1 MMFPRKTITDDQ
13 LFIDDDGITLNTQL
27 QHSRCSSG
35 VHSHALY
42 TGLDFGRLIKQNPF
56 ESDIKLYKPANPPL
70 IPLGVLCREQKVFQ
84 ISAEVKPKGMS
95 VDNSYLSS
103 ESDESST
110 SEPSKEKELPK
121 IPLHRVPD
129 ATPKRAEVRRVSIDV
144 EGNRRQSFHMTGR
157 ERRGNDKFSNS
168 DSFSSNASEKN
179 TKTFPAGILKMGDKS
194 RFSRDFDDTPKASK
208 RENSLR
214 SLFSL
219 KSKKVPQSPFSKKK

>member
-1 MMFPRKTITDDQ
+1 MMLPRTTKSDDQ
-13 LFIDDDGITLNTQL
+13 LFVEDDGITLSTQL

-35 VHSHALY
+35 ANSHVLY

-56 ESDIKLYKPANPPL
+56 ESDIKLYKPAKPPL
-70 IPLGVLCREQKVFQ
+70 IPLGLLSREQKVFQ

-103 ESDESST
+103 ESDDSSS
-110 SEPSKEKELPK
+110 SEPPKDLPK
-121 IPLHRVPD
+121 IPLHRAATV
-129 ATPKRAEVRRVSIDV
+129 TPKRAEVRRVSIDV
-144 EGNRRQSFHMTGR
+144 ERNRRQSFHMSGR
-157 ERRGNDKFSNS
+157 DRKGS

-194 RFSRDFDDTPKASK
+194 RFSRDFDDTPKSK